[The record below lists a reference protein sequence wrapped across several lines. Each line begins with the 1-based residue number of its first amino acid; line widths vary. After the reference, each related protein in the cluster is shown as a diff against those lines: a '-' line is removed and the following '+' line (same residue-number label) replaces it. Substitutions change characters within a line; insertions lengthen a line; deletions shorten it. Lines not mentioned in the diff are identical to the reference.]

1 MPLQNV
7 ARVFFYATETP
18 HVLSVQYL
26 LNNSS
31 ETPAL
36 NAGLDQEDEAPPTT
50 TPTPPLLL
58 LLLLL
63 APFRRAAAAAAAA
76 G

>member
-36 NAGLDQEDEAPPTT
+36 NAGLDQDEAPPTT
-50 TPTPPLLL
+50 TPPAAHAKYVPDYQHD
-58 LLLLL
+58 L
-63 APFRRAAAAAAAA
+63 ARNAH
-76 G
+76 